1 MNFIILLISIACFLL
16 APKGYSYSFIIL
28 LFCLFCF
35 QLFIYLRNHKNE
47 LLINF
52 HIIFLISSIIVVYLY
67 PIFIHPTGVSF
78 IRHLCEEHINK
89 GTALA
94 QASISAYLFGVNLLK
109 NNNIFIRNQFVDRI
123 IKVPKFLILLLY
135 TFIIGIGFYYIPL
148 IGSAYGAIEKND
160 TLASLIVMLFTI
172 LILFQSHN
180 YKLRINNLSVFLKIN
195 IAYLF
200 PIAVYC
206 VILLL
211 VGIRFSVLSVLLV
224 VLLSYVSYSKFINYK
239 LIIGVGSFVLFTFFT
254 VMVTR
259 NGGEMIDYNASVDNN
274 LPRIFYMLS
283 DLIGISNNLYAGI
296 EYVEN
301 KDVLYGSSIIPQVF
315 APVPLLPTLLTELLY
330 GTNTTAQTTQFI
342 LSDYLGTVTA
352 QHTYFVGT
360 NCFIDLYM
368 NCGFILTIII
378 FVLFGSFVQKIH
390 LLKDY
395 NIYYQYIYFVLV
407 SDAIFMTRGT
417 IYSCYRPI
425 VWGLL
430 IMYFILTQKKSV
442 TI

>member
-1 MNFIILLISIACFLL
+1 M
-16 APKGYSYSFIIL
+16 
-28 LFCLFCF
+28 
-35 QLFIYLRNHKNE
+35 
-47 LLINF
+47 
-52 HIIFLISSIIVVYLY
+52 
-67 PIFIHPTGVSF
+67 
-78 IRHLCEEHINK
+78 
-89 GTALA
+89 
-94 QASISAYLFGVNLLK
+94 
-109 NNNIFIRNQFVDRI
+109 
-123 IKVPKFLILLLY
+123 ILLLY

-148 IGSAYGAIEKND
+148 IGSAYGTIEKND
-160 TLASLIVMLFTI
+160 TLASLVLMLFTI
-172 LILFQSHN
+172 LILFKSHN
-180 YKLRINNLSVFLKIN
+180 YKLRINNLSVFFKIN
-195 IAYLF
+195 IAYLL
-200 PIAVYC
+200 PIAIYC

-239 LIIGVGSFVLFTFFT
+239 LIIGVGTFVLFTFFT

-259 NGGEMIDYNASVDNN
+259 NGDEMIDYNASIDNN

-301 KDVLYGSSIIPQVF
+301 KGVLYGSSIIPQVF

-342 LSDYLGTVTA
+342 LSNYLGTVTA

-368 NCGFILTIII
+368 NCGFIMTIIA
-378 FVLFGSFVQKIH
+378 FVLFGAFVQKIH

-395 NIYYQYIYFVLV
+395 SIYYQYIYFVLV

-425 VWGLL
+425 VWGFI